1 MKYETERFERIV
13 RKKFCKCKFMVKF
26 CRGKKCGKFG
36 TGNCKCCS
44 NIVYG
49 CQKYIVECNL
59 YIILYFG
66 ICSIWS
72 FFPKLG
78 EKLQCFFKEQAIQDA
93 DNLLFFEDIKKY
105 TEDEYVKKVNK
116 NYFNKESE
124 SVGKYQLDIANE
136 IVYNAKVASYK
147 YKMFKVAVCIDVVAF
162 IMFILNFIIA

>member
-1 MKYETERFERIV
+1 MKQKDLNELLEKNFANVNSWLNFAEAKNAVNLSLVIASVAAILSMDARNILLNV
-13 RKKFCKCKFMVKF
+13 ICILFCI
-26 CRGKKCGKFG
+26 
-36 TGNCKCCS
+36 S
-44 NIVYG
+44 A
-49 CQKYIVECNL
+49 
-59 YIILYFG
+59 